1 MIIKLSLEEYNMQ
14 LSNRKKQVFL
24 LYGSSVVGLLVGVL
38 NSVLNTRVLSPELYG
53 DVRYVQNIIQD
64 YFNNNNGKEF
74 IRFQQPSFDNFD
86 RVCYYHFSLVSR

>member
-53 DVRYVQNIIQD
+53 DVRYVQNIISFVSSILLVG
-64 YFNNNNGKEF
+64 YFTSGSRLLAISK
-74 IRFQQPSFDNFD
+74 SDN
-86 RVCYYHFSLVSR
+86 SLGILI